1 MEVYYGHNFW
11 YQKKEGKPLKKFSV
25 HKAEDPLLKWGKSEF
40 FIPALYV
47 GSEGAVLDLCMRVPL
62 SEIFAYMQKW
72 EDAADRELSEEE
84 MEQAER
90 ESPFFADF
98 AVEMHLD
105 GHRLRSESGCST
117 VWNPCLTEQEEAR
130 EAEVEELMETYG
142 CSREYG
148 WLFKRESFEWEGT
161 PALCPE
167 KLECL
172 FSAGK
177 QPVTVGH
184 FVTDGTDEG
193 GQIELT
199 HPVSGETYMITLRS
213 CEAERHDG
221 DWGERGTELE
231 YPSCYQSLTYTV
243 VPEISA
249 GELTIQDCAKSDPPR
264 KKNVLPAQ
272 EDGPTAYFLA
282 SSAAVVP
289 IYSESGAETDGSHE
303 AGEQKVWAAC
313 SALRFE
319 PVDRIE
325 WRAVFHIQEKEN
337 FHITAV
343 LS

>member
-1 MEVYYGHNFW
+1 
-11 YQKKEGKPLKKFSV
+11 
-25 HKAEDPLLKWGKSEF
+25 
-40 FIPALYV
+40 
-47 GSEGAVLDLCMRVPL
+47 
-62 SEIFAYMQKW
+62 
-72 EDAADRELSEEE
+72 
-84 MEQAER
+84 
-90 ESPFFADF
+90 
-98 AVEMHLD
+98 
-105 GHRLRSESGCST
+105 
-117 VWNPCLTEQEEAR
+117 
-130 EAEVEELMETYG
+130 METYG

-148 WLFKRESFEWEGT
+148 WLFKRESFEWEGA

-172 FSAGK
+172 F
-177 QPVTVGH
+177 
-184 FVTDGTDEG
+184 
-193 GQIELT
+193 
-199 HPVSGETYMITLRS
+199 
-213 CEAERHDG
+213 
-221 DWGERGTELE
+221 
-231 YPSCYQSLTYTV
+231 
-243 VPEISA
+243 SA

-319 PVDRIE
+319 PVDRVE
-325 WRAVFHIQEKEN
+325 WRAVFHIQEREN